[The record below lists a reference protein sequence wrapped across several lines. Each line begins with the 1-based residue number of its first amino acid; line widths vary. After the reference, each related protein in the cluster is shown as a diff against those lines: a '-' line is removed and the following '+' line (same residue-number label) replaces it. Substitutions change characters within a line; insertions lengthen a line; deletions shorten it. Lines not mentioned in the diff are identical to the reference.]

1 MSGDEQFWSHVQI
14 ALDERRDPLEDDA
27 VLEGIVAEPE
37 RLQQLLKMLAR
48 IEQISRA
55 TRRWPMR
62 RIAVAAAALIAAG
75 SGIVWFAQREVGV
88 PRHKPSL
95 QGRVMSVEW
104 ECSTQTPTS
113 RRTTVI
119 TDRGLTA
126 RAEYHSDQQNGTT
139 WTTESTRARYP

>member
-37 RLQQLLKMLAR
+37 RLQKLLELLERLEQL
-48 IEQISRA
+48 SRV
-55 TRRWPMR
+55 TRRWPLR
-62 RIAVAAAALIAAG
+62 RIAVAAAALMAVG
-75 SGIVWFAQREVGV
+75 SGIFWFTQRAVGV
-88 PRHKPSL
+88 PRPLPSL
-95 QGRVMSVEW
+95 QGRVISVEW
-104 ECSTQTPTS
+104 EFSTQTSTS
-113 RRTTVI
+113 SRTTVI

-126 RAEYHSDQQNGTT
+126 RAEYHSDPQYDTT